1 MGGAILLPCKCCG
14 EYCTPLCL
22 SITSAVL
29 TVISIALSIS
39 IMVFIPWGDEE
50 LKLPGKLIF
59 FITFGLEV
67 IILILLGILI
77 YLRCAKLINTSKN
90 SLAKI
95 LSVLLAVINVLAII
109 GMIVSLVLISRNMDK
124 RHNRVYPEVYNP
136 IDYSYDQPGLG
147 SDSKMLAQIIISLII
162 IVLLVIT
169 IVFNGFIRKMVFLK
183 SDLSYKDQKIERHNT
198 SDVKI
203 IHNIPSNKLQF
214 TGYDQEGK
222 RTFIYVEPNSE
233 ANNMT
238 NNGLNTVPN
247 IGTNILPSNG
257 IDNLPNI
264 IQNKEQNN
272 ILNNVPN
279 A

>member
-1 MGGAILLPCKCCG
+1 MGGAICLSLKCCG

-22 SITSAVL
+22 SITSVVL
-29 TVISIALSIS
+29 TVISIGLSIC
-39 IMVFIPWGDEE
+39 IMVVIPWGDEE

-67 IILILLGILI
+67 IILILLVILI

-95 LSVLLAVINVLAII
+95 LSVLLLVINGIALV
-109 GMIVSLVLISRNMDK
+109 GMIVATVLIGRNMAK
-124 RHNRVYPEVYNP
+124 RHDRVYPEVYNP
-136 IDYSYDQPGLG
+136 IDYSYDQPGIG
-147 SDSKMLAQIIISLII
+147 SDSKMLVLLINSIII
-162 IVLLVIT
+162 IVLLAVK
-169 IVFNGFIRKMVFLK
+169 IVFNCFIRKMVFVK

-233 ANNMT
+233 VNNMT

>member
-1 MGGAILLPCKCCG
+1 MGGACCLALNCCG

-22 SITSAVL
+22 SITSVVL
-29 TVISIALSIS
+29 TTISIGLSIC
-39 IMVFIPWGDEE
+39 IIVVTPWGDEE

-59 FITFGLEV
+59 FIMFGLEI

-77 YLRCAKLINTSKN
+77 YLRCVKLINTTKN

-95 LSVLLAVINVLAII
+95 LSVLLVVINVISLL
-109 GMIVSLVLISRNMDK
+109 GMIASTILIGINMAK
-124 RHNRVYPEVYNP
+124 RHDRVYPEVFNP
-136 IDYSYDQPGLG
+136 NDYSYDQPGIE
-147 SDSKMLAQIIISLII
+147 SDSKMLQILIYFIII
-162 IVLLVIT
+162 IVLLAVNI
-169 IVFNGFIRKMVFLK
+169 IFNCFIRKMVFLK

-214 TGYDQEGK
+214 TGYDQEGR
-222 RTFIYVEPNSE
+222 RTFKYIEPNSE
-233 ANNMT
+233 TNNMT

-257 IDNLPNI
+257 VDNMPNI
-264 IQNKEQNN
+264 MQNKEQNN
-272 ILNNVPN
+272 ILNNVPK